1 MSVDL
6 RKRIVDLSKKA
17 AFAANRHG
25 IEGQHAQVVLVLD
38 ISKSMHALYHSGMVQ
53 RVIER
58 MLGLA
63 VAFDDDG
70 QIDLLL
76 FGTNA
81 YPLPPVT
88 LDEIEGYVERV
99 ILSQYKIREAT
110 NYAPPLR
117 LLLSKYRAPQ
127 PAPAFVIFLTDGG
140 NADRRE
146 SAEVIRELATQ
157 PVFVQF
163 VGIGPEDFPFLR
175 KLDELP
181 GRAIDNAGFM
191 PVNDLDAIKDLE
203 LYDRLLNEFPQW
215 LVAVWEQGILTS

>member
-17 AFAANRHG
+17 AFAANKHG
-25 IEGQHAQVVLVLD
+25 VEGQRAQVALVLD
-38 ISKSMHALYHSGMVQ
+38 ISASMNALYKSGVVQ
-53 RVIER
+53 RIIER
-58 MLGLA
+58 ILGLA
-63 VAFDDDG
+63 VSFDDDG

-81 YPLPPVT
+81 YQLPPVT

-99 ILSQYKIREAT
+99 ILSRYKIREAT

-117 LLLSKYRAPQ
+117 LLLNKYLAPQ

-140 NADRRE
+140 NADKPA
-146 SAEVIRELATQ
+146 SAEAIRELSKQ

-163 VGIGPEDFPFLR
+163 VGIGKEDFPFLH

-181 GRAIDNAGFM
+181 GRLIDNAGFM
-191 PVNDLDAIKDLE
+191 HVNDLDQIKDAE
-203 LYDRLLNEFPQW
+203 LYDRLLNEFPRW
-215 LVAVWEQGILTS
+215 LEKAREKKIVAG